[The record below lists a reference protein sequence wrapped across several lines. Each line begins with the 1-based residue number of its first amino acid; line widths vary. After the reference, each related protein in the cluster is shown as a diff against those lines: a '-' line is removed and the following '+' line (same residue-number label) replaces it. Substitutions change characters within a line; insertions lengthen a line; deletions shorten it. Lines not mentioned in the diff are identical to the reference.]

1 MLGNMGNMMKQV
13 GELKKQ
19 MKELKKVVVELSSK
33 NGEVTIK
40 CNGEMKILDVKIK
53 EDADIK
59 KLPNIVKETINKAMA
74 EVKNQS
80 LGKMDISSLNI
91 PGM

>member
-1 MLGNMGNMMKQV
+1 MLGNMGNMMKQI

-19 MKELKKVVVELSSK
+19 MKELKKIEVEVSSK
-33 NGEVTIK
+33 NNEVTIK

-53 EDADIK
+53 EDVDVK
-59 KLPNIVKETINKAMA
+59 KLPMIMRETINKAMTEA
-74 EVKNQS
+74 KNKS
-80 LGKMDISSLNI
+80 LGKVDLSSLNI